1 MAPPT
6 PPTVKLTMLGSGT
19 STGVPVV
26 GCDCAV
32 CRSTDP
38 RNRRMRPGLRL
49 ELAGG
54 SLIIDTSPDFREQA
68 LRFGIERVD
77 AVLYTHSHADHV
89 FGLDDLRIFN
99 FRQRRSIP
107 CFGSAET
114 MNRMRQIFTYVFDDG
129 QEGGGKPRL
138 DLVAVRGPFDLLGE
152 SVVPIPVGHGDME
165 VFGFRVG
172 RFACVT
178 DVNFISEES
187 FELLAGV
194 ELLVL
199 SALRYRPHPTHFSL
213 AESIAVAQRIGA
225 RRTLLTHIAHD
236 IDHARPLVDLPAG
249 IELGY
254 DGLVVALD

>member
-1 MAPPT
+1 
-6 PPTVKLTMLGSGT
+6 MLGSGT

-32 CRSTDP
+32 CRSTDR
-38 RNRRMRPGLRL
+38 RNRRMRPGLRV
-49 ELAGG
+49 ETAGA
-54 SLIIDTSPDFREQA
+54 SLVIDTSPDFREQA
-68 LRFGIERVD
+68 LRFAIDRVD
-77 AVLYTHSHADHV
+77 AVLYTHPHADHI
-89 FGLDDLRIFN
+89 FGLDDLRIYN
-99 FRQRRSIP
+99 FRQHASIP

-114 MNRMRQIFTYVFDDG
+114 MNRMRQIFTYVFEGG

-138 DLVAVRGPFDLLGE
+138 ELVPVRAPFELLGLG
-152 SVVPIPVGHGDME
+152 VVPIPVAHGDME
-165 VFGFRVG
+165 VFGYRIG

-178 DVNFISEES
+178 DVNHISEAS
-187 FELLAGV
+187 FALLAGV

-213 AESIAVAQRIGA
+213 AEAIAVAQRIGA

-236 IDHARPLVDLPAG
+236 IDHGRLEIPLPPG

-254 DGLVVALD
+254 DGLVATLD

>member
-1 MAPPT
+1 MPAT
-6 PPTVKLTMLGSGT
+6 ALRLTMLGSGT
-19 STGVPVV
+19 STGVPVI

-38 RNRRMRPGLRL
+38 RNRRLRPGLRL
-49 ELAGG
+49 ELAGR
-54 SLIIDTSPDFREQA
+54 SIVIDTSPDFREQA
-68 LRFGIERVD
+68 LRFGVDRVD

-99 FRQRRSIP
+99 FRQRGPIP

-114 MNRMRQIFTYVFDDG
+114 MRRMRQIFTYVFAGG

-138 DLVAVRGPFDLLGE
+138 ELVAVRAPFDLFGE
-152 SVVPIPVGHGDME
+152 CVVPIPVGHGEME

-172 RFACVT
+172 RVACVT

-187 FELLAGV
+187 FGLLEGV

-199 SALRYRPHPTHFSL
+199 SALRYRPHPTHFNL
-213 AESIAVAQRIGA
+213 AESIAAARRVGA

-236 IDHARPLVDLPAG
+236 IDHGRLLAELPEG

-254 DGLVVALD
+254 DGLVVDLD